1 MVCMVMY
8 IVTAILLILFI
19 LNYALGKVLYYEP
32 SNLGYSSNVRNYNII
47 NNKNIMASP
56 KYVIVLS
63 ALLGIFLGV
72 YCKLGQVLETNGF
85 VIWGMVLLLLIAYL
99 IEITRKITITDENLE
114 LEKMFCTTKKIP
126 LNTIDGIYIYSY
138 NKKFLN
144 KRALTTKLV
153 VCTGNEKYKFTIS
166 SLDVKAV
173 LYMMKDNF
181 GITENKIF
189 IKNK

>member
-19 LNYALGKVLYYEP
+19 LNYTLGKVLYSEP
-32 SNLGYSSNVRNYNII
+32 NSYAYSSNVKQYNTI
-47 NNKNIMASP
+47 NNRNIMASP
-56 KYVIVLS
+56 KYVTVLS
-63 ALLGIFLGV
+63 ALLGIFLGI
-72 YCKLGQVLETNGF
+72 YCRIGQVLETNGF
-85 VIWGMVLLLLIAYL
+85 VMWGMVLLLLIAYL

-114 LEKMFCTTKKIP
+114 LEKMFCPTKKIP

-153 VCTGNEKYKFTIS
+153 VCTGSAKYKFTIS

-173 LYMMKDNF
+173 LSMMKDNF

-189 IKNK
+189 VKNK

>member
-47 NNKNIMASP
+47 NNRNIMASP

-144 KRALTTKLV
+144 KRELTTKLV
-153 VCTGNEKYKFTIS
+153 VCKKKEKYKFTIS

-173 LYMMKDNF
+173 LSMMKDNF

>member
-47 NNKNIMASP
+47 NNRNIMASP

-126 LNTIDGIYIYSY
+126 LNTIDGIYIVI
-138 NKKFLN
+138 
-144 KRALTTKLV
+144 TK
-153 VCTGNEKYKFTIS
+153 
-166 SLDVKAV
+166 
-173 LYMMKDNF
+173 NF
-181 GITENKIF
+181 
-189 IKNK
+189 